1 MNTIRAPVGANNS
14 DLEHVV
20 VMVESNEAGKQEEEF
35 STLVTNMRSPLFKMM
50 MMLLS
55 MMKGMEEEDPD
66 LMIMMWKE
74 CEVSNLLYIRH

>member
-1 MNTIRAPVGANNS
+1 
-14 DLEHVV
+14 
-20 VMVESNEAGKQEEEF
+20 MVESNEAGKQEEEF
-35 STLVTNMRSPLFKMM
+35 STLVTNMRIPLFKMM